1 MGKLVDNL
9 RLQVISLE
17 AIENQ
22 LEELEPEFKNEIDA
36 AIDELEAK
44 ISDAADTLSNLYEV
58 EEEEEELKDEDEDE
72 DA

>member
-58 EEEEEELKDEDEDE
+58 EEEEEELKDEDED
-72 DA
+72 A